1 MILVCTDNGEML
13 LCANN
18 GEYKSYILE
27 SPLSQTISAVYSF
40 STGFLVAVENSF
52 IVFISDPSDER
63 ALLRKVGDKF
73 SIMVQDDKDGQP
85 MDQGFIVNAVA
96 VNEHE
101 DQIYVMTSHGQLI
114 TADINLKS
122 DWRRNDEAKFKPVM
136 GHFHKDCITGL
147 DVCIRKELLVTCS
160 KDRTVKIW
168 NYATKTLEISCQQ

>member
-27 SPLSQTISAVYSF
+27 SPLSQTISAAYSF

-73 SIMVQDDKDGQP
+73 SIMIQDDKDNQ
-85 MDQGFIVNAVA
+85 
-96 VNEHE
+96 
-101 DQIYVMTSHGQLI
+101 
-114 TADINLKS
+114 
-122 DWRRNDEAKFKPVM
+122 
-136 GHFHKDCITGL
+136 
-147 DVCIRKELLVTCS
+147 
-160 KDRTVKIW
+160 
-168 NYATKTLEISCQQ
+168 TL